1 MRVYQLTNT
10 LGRKKKKKGQRKRK
24 EISQELDALI
34 YVITD
39 EWENCQ
45 STYLHY
51 DFL

>member
-10 LGRKKKKKGQRKRK
+10 LGRKKKKGQRKRK
-24 EISQELDALI
+24 ELSQELDALI
-34 YVITD
+34 CVITN
-39 EWENCQ
+39 ERENCQ